1 MVFSGAIGR
10 EAEERLE
17 ISGRVGVLGALDA
30 VSAGRNTVLDRS
42 YQLESREGGYRTFSE
57 EGGLVLVPLIIEVSE
72 NADNFLLQLGKDWTR
87 LQFVAVRQLRH
98 RSQWGRGLP
107 SQGNAANQPS
117 LIGRL

>member
-1 MVFSGAIGR
+1 M
-10 EAEERLE
+10 
-17 ISGRVGVLGALDA
+17 
-30 VSAGRNTVLDRS
+30 
-42 YQLESREGGYRTFSE
+42 
-57 EGGLVLVPLIIEVSE
+57 LVPLIIEVSE

-107 SQGNAANQPS
+107 SQDNAANQPS